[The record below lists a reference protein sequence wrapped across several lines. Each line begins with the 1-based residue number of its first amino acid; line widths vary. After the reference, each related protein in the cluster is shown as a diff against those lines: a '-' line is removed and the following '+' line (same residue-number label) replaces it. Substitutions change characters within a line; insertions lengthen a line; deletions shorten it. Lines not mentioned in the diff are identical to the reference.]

1 MGMGGNMKNFNV
13 VKIDSKGRMI
23 IPFQLR
29 DYLRL
34 KEGTQVII
42 TNNENKE
49 LKIIPLLDSTIYI
62 EVIFTDEPGS
72 LMKLIDVISK
82 NKVEVLM
89 STSKTIERGRLAE
102 WNAIADSASSN
113 LAKLQAD
120 FASLKIVKKFKVD
133 TKI

>member
-1 MGMGGNMKNFNV
+1 MKNFNV